1 MEKQF
6 SSHIGYFIQEIAR
19 KSAISLNERLKE
31 LDLTYAQF
39 RVLNTL
45 WKRGTLTQKE
55 ILVYI
60 CVKPSTL
67 TGLTDQLVKKGL
79 ADRIKDKDDRRAKKI
94 ALTPKGEGLRE
105 PAFKVINDF
114 EMDSTSH
121 IPEDLRTSILEVLK
135 HMDERLAKSECNED
149 II

>member
-6 SSHIGYFIQEIAR
+6 SSHIGYYIQEIAR
-19 KSAISLNERLKE
+19 KSAVTLNEKLGE

-45 WKRGTLTQKE
+45 WKKGTLTQKE

-79 ADRIKDKDDRRAKKI
+79 AERLKVENDRRAKKI
-94 ALTPKGEGLRE
+94 ALTDKGQSLRE
-105 PAFKVINDF
+105 PAMQVIDDF
-114 EMDSTSH
+114 EKESTRH
-121 IPEDLRTSILEVLK
+121 IPDELRKSILQALK
-135 HMDERLAKSECNED
+135 AMDEALACRLD
-149 II
+149 VQ

>member
-6 SSHIGYFIQEIAR
+6 SSHIGYYIQEIAR
-19 KSAISLNERLKE
+19 KSAVTLNEKLGE

-45 WKRGTLTQKE
+45 WKKGTLTQKE

-67 TGLTDQLVKKGL
+67 TGLTDQLVKK
-79 ADRIKDKDDRRAKKI
+79 RA
-94 ALTPKGEGLRE
+94 
-105 PAFKVINDF
+105 
-114 EMDSTSH
+114 
-121 IPEDLRTSILEVLK
+121 
-135 HMDERLAKSECNED
+135 C
-149 II
+149 

>member
-6 SSHIGYFIQEIAR
+6 SSHIGYYIQEIAR
-19 KSAISLNERLKE
+19 KSAVTLNEKLGE

-45 WKRGTLTQKE
+45 WKKGTLTQKE

-79 ADRIKDKDDRRAKKI
+79 AERLKVENDRRAKKNCSDRQG
-94 ALTPKGEGLRE
+94 TVFKGACHASYR
-105 PAFKVINDF
+105 
-114 EMDSTSH
+114 
-121 IPEDLRTSILEVLK
+121 
-135 HMDERLAKSECNED
+135 
-149 II
+149 

>member
-1 MEKQF
+1 METKF
-6 SSHIGYFIQEIAR
+6 SLHIGYFVQEIAR
-19 KSAISLNERLKE
+19 KSAVILNERLGE
-31 LDLTYAQF
+31 LELTYAQF

-79 ADRIKDKDDRRAKKI
+79 AERVKVKDDRRAKQI
-94 ALTPKGEGLRE
+94 SLTPKGEALRE
-105 PAFKVINDF
+105 PAFNIINDF
-114 EMDSTSH
+114 EMESTRH
-121 IPEDLRTSILEVLK
+121 ISEDLREEMLTVLK
-135 HMDERLAKSECNED
+135 MMDDKLLEMKTEA
-149 II
+149 

>member
-19 KSAISLNERLKE
+19 KSAITLNVRLRE

-45 WKRGTLTQKE
+45 WKKGTLTQKE

-79 ADRIKDKDDRRAKKI
+79 AERIKVKDDRRAKKI
-94 ALTPKGEGLRE
+94 TLTPKGESLRE
-105 PAFKVINDF
+105 PAFKIINDF
-114 EMDSTSH
+114 EMESTSH
-121 IPEDLRTSILEVLK
+121 IPDDLRESMLEVLK
-135 HMDERLAKSECNED
+135 VMDEGLESVESLD
-149 II
+149 

>member
-1 MEKQF
+1 METKF
-6 SSHIGYFIQEIAR
+6 SLHIGYFIQEIAR
-19 KSAISLNERLKE
+19 KSAVILNERLGE

-79 ADRIKDKDDRRAKKI
+79 AERVKVKDDRRAKQI
-94 ALTPKGEGLRE
+94 SLTQKGEALRE
-105 PAFKVINDF
+105 PAFNIINDF
-114 EMDSTSH
+114 EMESTSH
-121 IPEDLRTSILEVLK
+121 ISEDLREEMLTVLK
-135 HMDERLAKSECNED
+135 MMDDKLLEMKTEK
-149 II
+149 